1 MNQQQLDEP
10 EDGDNGT
17 EDIPPVRHRTH
28 RFPARTRTVKVRYD
42 EQEYGAVATAAARAR
57 LTPSGFLA
65 SCGLTVAG
73 AAPPPSQALDRELLS
88 ELMHSRTA
96 LRRYAVNLNQAV
108 AALNSSGQAPMWLQR
123 VVAGADR
130 AVRHNDE
137 ATLRISRRPS

>member
-1 MNQQQLDEP
+1 MSQEPDEAEGGGHGS
-10 EDGDNGT
+10 EDALA
-17 EDIPPVRHRTH
+17 VRHRTH

-42 EQEYGAVATAAARAR
+42 DQEYDAVAAAAARAR

-65 SCGLTVAG
+65 SCGLTIAG
-73 AAPPPSQALDRELLS
+73 AAPPPSQALDRELLT

-108 AALNSSGQAPMWLQR
+108 AALNSGGQAPMWLQR